1 MTTPALAQQDAF
13 DSQPFDMPTDD
24 QVFNMRGAERTR
36 KREERIQKSKMKV
49 QDKTTFS
56 SRMSRTTTGPV
67 DRPATSRRDGA
78 GDTAA
83 AMLPQ
88 DHRRRE
94 KENMADFIA
103 KKREIFLV
111 QMSLD
116 TKRSEI
122 RKLEER
128 ALQREEALKR
138 SEQMLEEDAL
148 RFDAFLKENDEKVQE
163 AIKRAEVEAKSK
175 QDKVHEIKRL
185 NVQISQIKSELNKYE
200 EQLEDCKKYKA
211 FLDNLTPQEY
221 FEEIEALKQQ
231 KIAMKKTEFQQ
242 AVDKVR
248 GEKSGAA
255 AAKAKAEDDLAN
267 ASTQQEADAAEV
279 ALSQA
284 QVRLQAAAKLEEP
297 EPPESWEDPEEED
310 IDMYFK
316 HPQQLLEIFS
326 QLEEQNLFLIQNCQE
341 TEEALEELKNRYR
354 ETKQRM
360 DAETETLRLQIKV
373 LEADIGA
380 EEEKGK
386 NLREKMNEKMNGGQR
401 MGVQDI
407 TLDSLSAKVN
417 EVYVRCGFDSD
428 ASMST
433 LQMLTNIETKLE
445 EYLTIIDEMPED
457 FVEAAEKAKEKERR
471 QRAREE
477 KIEQQK
483 REQERRVRRALE
495 RAQAPV
501 HKKTG
506 KPLMFRSAPTRK
518 KKVTETV
525 QKNDEETQLE
535 AFLAANF

>member
-1 MTTPALAQQDAF
+1 
-13 DSQPFDMPTDD
+13 
-24 QVFNMRGAERTR
+24 
-36 KREERIQKSKMKV
+36 
-49 QDKTTFS
+49 
-56 SRMSRTTTGPV
+56 
-67 DRPATSRRDGA
+67 
-78 GDTAA
+78 
-83 AMLPQ
+83 
-88 DHRRRE
+88 
-94 KENMADFIA
+94 
-103 KKREIFLV
+103 
-111 QMSLD
+111 
-116 TKRSEI
+116 
-122 RKLEER
+122 
-128 ALQREEALKR
+128 
-138 SEQMLEEDAL
+138 
-148 RFDAFLKENDEKVQE
+148 
-163 AIKRAEVEAKSK
+163 
-175 QDKVHEIKRL
+175 
-185 NVQISQIKSELNKYE
+185 
-200 EQLEDCKKYKA
+200 
-211 FLDNLTPQEY
+211 
-221 FEEIEALKQQ
+221 
-231 KIAMKKTEFQQ
+231 
-242 AVDKVR
+242 
-248 GEKSGAA
+248 
-255 AAKAKAEDDLAN
+255 
-267 ASTQQEADAAEV
+267 
-279 ALSQA
+279 
-284 QVRLQAAAKLEEP
+284 
-297 EPPESWEDPEEED
+297 
-310 IDMYFK
+310 
-316 HPQQLLEIFS
+316 
-326 QLEEQNLFLIQNCQE
+326 
-341 TEEALEELKNRYR
+341 
-354 ETKQRM
+354 M

-386 NLREKMNEKMNGGQR
+386 NLREKMNENAGQR

-445 EYLTIIDEMPED
+445 EYLTIIDEMPKD